1 MDLKSTRAAATAR
14 PAIPEDAAERL
25 LQHRL
30 AALRVRIDEV
40 DLELLRLLERRGQV
54 VEEVMALKR
63 STGTPTLDA
72 IREEQILSRLRAM
85 HKGPYEWQ
93 AIARVFRLVLEISR
107 GLAGNR

>member
-1 MDLKSTRAAATAR
+1 VS

-30 AALRVRIDEV
+30 EALRVRIDQV

-54 VEEVMALKR
+54 VKEVMALKQ
-63 STGTPTLDA
+63 SAQTPIRDPV
-72 IREEQILSRLRAM
+72 REEQILARLRAM

-107 GLAGNR
+107 GLAGSR

>member
-1 MDLKSTRAAATAR
+1 VS
-14 PAIPEDAAERL
+14 PAFAEDTAERL

-30 AALRVRIDEV
+30 AALRVMIDQV

-54 VEEVMALKR
+54 VREVMALKQ
-63 STGTPTLDA
+63 STGTPIQDPM
-72 IREEQILSRLRAM
+72 REEQILSRLREM
-85 HKGPYEWQ
+85 RRGPYEWH